1 MIYALLLKILTDFAS
16 YTDGNSV
23 YKAFINKDNFTAY
36 LQQSTEQLFKW
47 FSDNQ
52 MKGSTDK
59 CHSDNQM
66 KGSTDKCHL
75 IISSDD
81 PSEIKISQLIDKKK

>member
-36 LQQSTEQLFKW
+36 LQQSTEKLFKW
-47 FSDNQ
+47 F
-52 MKGSTDK
+52 
-59 CHSDNQM
+59 SDNQM

-81 PSEIKISQLIDKKK
+81 SSEIKISQLIDKKK

>member
-59 CHSDNQM
+59 CH
-66 KGSTDKCHL
+66 L